1 MVAAKTTDEEIL
13 ALIHEGLTNHAIAK
27 RLKADEANIRRRCK
41 RLRMTTEQHQSHDNF
56 TQNKKGYLVTAAQN
70 DTPVHGPFLR
80 TLEAYCKRHGYTLIV
95 IPLRY
100 RNPTSPR
107 EDVIDRWHS
116 SVEPYLCGVDVE
128 LAPGL
133 KLMGS
138 IKIQPTAVRPLSGL
152 DTITG
157 QDCGIFGHTKV
168 ALESV
173 ATAQGKLAKLLYTTG
188 SVTKANYSD
197 SKAGRKGEFHHV
209 MGAVVVQ
216 RDGDLFHLRNI
227 HAQSDG
233 SFYDLDKRYSGEK
246 MTSGHRAASITPGDI
261 HAAEL
266 CKKTFAAFRAICY
279 RLKPRRIIAHDVLDF
294 GSASHHNT
302 FMERFRRHHAGEDCI
317 HSELLKTAQV
327 MDEMAAMSPQLLIVA
342 SNHNDH
348 FTKWLDAEKN
358 ANDLVNA
365 WVYAETRAYYL
376 RHLMNGEEPMSP
388 LEFWARQMCDRW
400 QSIRFLGRD
409 ETCTVH
415 GVEHSYHGDKGPGG
429 ARGSTMNLSRI
440 GAKVTK
446 GHDHQA
452 GIVDG
457 CYSAGT
463 FSRLDLDYTAGS
475 PSAWINS
482 MVVLYPNGKRTHIH
496 VIDGRCGL

>member
-1 MVAAKTTDEEIL
+1 MVAARITDKQILELMEQGMGPSDMAHAGHGDISNLSKRVKKLRLSTT
-13 ALIHEGLTNHAIAK
+13 AHE
-27 RLKADEANIRRRCK
+27 
-41 RLRMTTEQHQSHDNF
+41 SHDNF
-56 TQNKKGYLVTAAQN
+56 KDNSRGYVVTAAQN

-80 TLEAYCKRHGYTLIV
+80 TLIAYCKRHKYSLVV

-100 RNPTSPR
+100 RNPTRPQ
-107 EDVIDRWHS
+107 EDSVDRWHPL
-116 SVEPYLCGVDVE
+116 VDPYLCGVDAT

-133 KLMGS
+133 RLMAS

-188 SVTKANYSD
+188 SVTKPNYSD

-233 SFYDLDKRYSGEK
+233 SFYDLDKRYSADKVTG
-246 MTSGHRAASITPGDI
+246 GHRAATLTPGDV
-261 HAAEL
+261 HAAES
-266 CKKTFAAFRAICY
+266 CPKTLDAIG
-279 RLKPRRIIAHDVLDF
+279 RVSKLLKPRRIVAHDVLDF

-302 FMERFRRHHAGEDCI
+302 FMERFRRHHEGRDSI
-317 HSELLKTAQV
+317 HAELEQTARV
-327 MDEMAAMSPQLLIVA
+327 MDYLASLSPELVIVA

-348 FTKWLDAEKN
+348 FTKWLEAERN
-358 ANDLVNA
+358 ANDIVNA

-376 RHLMNGEEPMSP
+376 RELMDGCEPMSP
-388 LEFWARQMCDRW
+388 LEFWARRMCKYIKRV
-400 QSIRFLGRD
+400 RFLGRD
-409 ETCTVH
+409 EPFTVH
-415 GVEHSYHGDKGPGG
+415 GVDHSYHGDRGPGG

-440 GAKVTK
+440 GVKVTK

-463 FSRLDLDYTAGS
+463 SSRLDLEYAAGS

-496 VIDGRCGL
+496 VIDGRCGV

>member
-1 MVAAKTTDEEIL
+1 MVAQKITDEQILQCLGVGMSNSEIAKTYSVDISTL
-13 ALIHEGLTNHAIAK
+13 GK
-27 RLKADEANIRRRCK
+27 RIN
-41 RLRMTTEQHQSHDNF
+41 RLRMQTESHASHDNF
-56 TQNKKGYLVTAAQN
+56 TPNANGYVVTAAQN
-70 DTPVHGPFLR
+70 DTPVHKAFLG
-80 TLEAYCKRHGYTLIV
+80 TLIAYCEHHGYRLVI

-107 EDVIDRWHS
+107 ESAITRWHS
-116 SVEPYLCGVDVE
+116 SVKPYLCGIDAE

-138 IKIQPTAVRPLSGL
+138 IKIQPTAVRPLSDL

-168 ALESV
+168 ALQPV
-173 ATAQGKLAKLLYTTG
+173 ATHADKLAKLLYTTG
-188 SVTKANYSD
+188 AVTKANYSD

-209 MGAVVVQ
+209 LGAIVVQ

-233 SFYDLDKRYSGEK
+233 SFYDLDCRYSGEK
-246 MTSGHRAASITPGDI
+246 VSKGHRAACITPGDI
-261 HAAEL
+261 HASEVCRDTL
-266 CKKTFAAFRAICY
+266 AAFGRVCK
-279 RLKPRRIIAHDVLDF
+279 LVKPRRIFAHDVLDF

-302 FMERFRRHHAGEDCI
+302 FMDRFKRHHAGTDCI
-317 HSELLKTAQV
+317 HSELETTCEV
-327 MDEMAAMSPQLLIVA
+327 MDYMATLSPELVMVA
-342 SNHNDH
+342 SNHLDH
-348 FTKWLDAEKN
+348 FTKWLDAEKH

-376 RHLMNGEEPMSP
+376 RELMDGREPMSP
-388 LEFWARQMCDRW
+388 LEFWARRMCKRMKR
-400 QSIRFLGRD
+400 IKFLGRT
-409 ETCTVH
+409 ESYRVH

-463 FSRLDLDYTAGS
+463 FSRLDMDYTAGS

-482 MVVLYPNGKRTHIH
+482 MVLQYPNGKRTHIH
-496 VIDGRCGL
+496 VINGRCGV

>member
-1 MVAAKTTDEEIL
+1 MVKEKITDDQIRECLRDRMTATQISREYDVDIS
-13 ALIHEGLTNHAIAK
+13 
-27 RLKADEANIRRRCK
+27 NICK
-41 RLRMTTEQHQSHDNF
+41 RIKRIANEPGVMPSHDNF
-56 TQNKKGYLVTAAQN
+56 TPNKKGYVVTAAQN
-70 DTPVHGPFLR
+70 DSTVHIPFLK
-80 TLEAYCKRHGYTLIV
+80 TLEAYCQHHGYSLIV
-95 IPLRY
+95 VPLRY

-107 EDVIDRWHS
+107 EDSVDRWHRF
-116 SVEPYLCGVDVE
+116 VEPYLCGIDAQ

-133 KLMGS
+133 RLMGS
-138 IKIQPTAVRPLSGL
+138 IKIQPTAVRPLSSL

-173 ATAQGKLAKLLYTTG
+173 ATNQGKLAKLLYTTG
-188 SVTKANYSD
+188 AVTKPNYSD

-227 HAQSDG
+227 HAQTDG
-233 SFYDLDKRYSGEK
+233 SFYDLDKRYSGDK
-246 MTSGHRAASITPGDI
+246 VAGGHRVATLTPGDI
-261 HAAEL
+261 HASEV
-266 CKKTFAAFRAICY
+266 CPKTLEAIG
-279 RLKPRRIIAHDVLDF
+279 RVAKLLKPRRIVAHDVLDF

-302 FMERFRRHHAGEDCI
+302 FFEKFARRHAGTDCI
-317 HSELLKTAQV
+317 HSELEETAGV
-327 MDEMAAMSPQLLIVA
+327 MDYLASLSPELVMVA

-348 FTKWLDAEKN
+348 FTKWLDAEKH
-358 ANDLVNA
+358 ANDLTNA

-376 RHLMNGEEPMSP
+376 RELMEGREPMTP
-388 LEFWARQMCDRW
+388 LEFWARRMCKRMKR
-400 QSIRFLGRD
+400 IRFLGRD
-409 ETCTVH
+409 QSFTVN
-415 GVEHSYHGDKGPGG
+415 GVENSYHGDKGPGG

-440 GAKVTK
+440 GIKVTK
-446 GHDHQA
+446 GHDHKA

-463 FSRLDLDYTAGS
+463 SSRLDLPYAAGS

-482 MVVLYPNGKRTHIH
+482 MVVQYANGKRTHIH
-496 VIDGRCGL
+496 VIDGRCGA